1 MVELT
6 NSPRVVIV
14 DHGLGNLFSV
24 KHACNK
30 VGLDAEITDSKKE
43 ILHSDAV
50 ILPGVGAFGDAMQT
64 LRSLDLI
71 ETLHDVALSKPFMG
85 ISLGMQLLMSES
97 SEFGCQE
104 GLGIIKG
111 RVIKFD
117 NPTDDDG
124 KTLKVPHIGWNRVCK
139 PHDEGWADTLL
150 KGLDNNEFMYFI
162 HSFYVKPDDP
172 DVVLSVSRHGNA
184 EFCSSLHSKNIF
196 ACQFHPERSGK
207 EGLKIY
213 RNLLKMI

>member
-1 MVELT
+1 MIDVL
-6 NSPRVVIV
+6 
-14 DHGLGNLFSV
+14 DYGLGNIKSIIRMLQKAGAPAKSISTPDEV
-24 KHACNK
+24 HRSTKM
-30 VGLDAEITDSKKE
+30 
-43 ILHSDAV
+43 
-50 ILPGVGAFGDAMQT
+50 ILPGVGHFDSGMAHIKKCGLQAP
-64 LRSLDLI
+64 LRIKVMEEKIPIL
-71 ETLHDVALSKPFMG
+71 G
-85 ISLGMQLLMSES
+85 ICLGMQLLMSES